1 LVFSQFVS
9 MLDIMER
16 YLDEAKIKYFA
27 ITGSTENR
35 AEVCE
40 KFNNSNNTRILLC
53 SLRAGGTGLNITGAD
68 YVLHYDP
75 WWNRAVENQAT
86 DRAYRIGQTKNVFVY
101 RFITK
106 NSVEEKIEKLQNSK
120 QEISNAFV
128 SENNILQNLT
138 KQEITELFED

>member
-1 LVFSQFVS
+1 
-9 MLDIMER
+9 
-16 YLDEAKIKYFA
+16 
-27 ITGSTENR
+27 
-35 AEVCE
+35 
-40 KFNNSNNTRILLC
+40 
-53 SLRAGGTGLNITGAD
+53 
-68 YVLHYDP
+68 
-75 WWNRAVENQAT
+75 VENQAT